1 MKTIKEI
8 INDLVEFAEAN
19 GVIGDGSVYISVGNL
34 QINLTVPVD
43 GDKETPTVEA
53 VTKNMSKAEAAR
65 RRFMGCGLVEGADE
79 TSFDKVF
86 NSDVDEDMVKSAIK
100 DADNVEV

>member
-1 MKTIKEI
+1 MKTINEI

-19 GVIGDGSVYISVGNL
+19 GVIGDGSVYIRIGDFEVHKS
-34 QINLTVPVD
+34 IPVD
-43 GDKETPTVEA
+43 ADVVPTVEKI
-53 VTKNMSKAEAAR
+53 TKSLSKAEAAR
-65 RRFMGCGLVEGADE
+65 RRFMGCGLVEDTDE